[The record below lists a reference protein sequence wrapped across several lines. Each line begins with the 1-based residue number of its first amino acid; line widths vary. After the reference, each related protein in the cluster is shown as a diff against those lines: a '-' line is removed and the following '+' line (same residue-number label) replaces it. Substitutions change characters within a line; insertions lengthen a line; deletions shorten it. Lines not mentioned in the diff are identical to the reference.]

1 MFTFS
6 ISHCR
11 DVRTSVRLPRTR
23 RPLVEDLEGRLLLSG
38 IQGRHI
44 GTSVVEASLSGSF
57 AKVEFQTPIPG
68 GHVRT
73 DGVLLQGGHL
83 GR

>member
-6 ISHCR
+6 ISHQH
-11 DVRTSVRLPRTR
+11 DVRNSVRLPRAR

-44 GTSVVEASLSGSF
+44 GTSVVEGSSSGSF
-57 AKVEFQTPIPG
+57 SQIEVQTPIRG
-68 GHVRT
+68 GHIGT
-73 DGVLLQGGHL
+73 DGVLRQGGHL
-83 GR
+83 G